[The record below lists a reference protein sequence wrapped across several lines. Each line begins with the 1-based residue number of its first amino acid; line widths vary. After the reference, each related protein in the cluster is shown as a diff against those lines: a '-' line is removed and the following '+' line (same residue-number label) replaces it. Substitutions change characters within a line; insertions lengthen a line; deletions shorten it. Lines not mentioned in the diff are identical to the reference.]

1 METNSG
7 IIQSFRKR
15 ITNTQTFLQMNFVN
29 RNRTLCRQNVIS
41 LLNGFKIVDEIGFDE
56 FEKKFQYNET
66 NKNIIK
72 DLWQG

>member
-1 METNSG
+1 
-7 IIQSFRKR
+7 
-15 ITNTQTFLQMNFVN
+15 MNFVN
-29 RNRTLCRQNVIS
+29 RNRTLCRQNVIR

-72 DLWQG
+72 DLWQHPIKQNDK